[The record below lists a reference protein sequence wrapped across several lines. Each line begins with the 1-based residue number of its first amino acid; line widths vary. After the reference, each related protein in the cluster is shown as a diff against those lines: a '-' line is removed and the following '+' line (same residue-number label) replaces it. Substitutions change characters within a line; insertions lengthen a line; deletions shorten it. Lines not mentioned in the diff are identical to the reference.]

1 MDRKVRGI
9 TIMEVLV
16 VMAIIAVLASASI
29 FGLINLVQRERL
41 YSAMTQVANDLKE
54 VQFSSM
60 SSNMVWGVRFCANQ
74 NEYKIFAVNPANVS
88 GGCRM
93 DAFSVDANSS
103 CVGGGCPRDASPYC
117 TNDAT
122 TQRLV
127 SLPPGVSPE
136 ADFYVLFDRR
146 GYPLNWNCGIGA
158 GSIIL
163 RNSYGSRTVI
173 VDNVGRIRYE

>member
-9 TIMEVLV
+9 TITEVLV
-16 VMAIIAVLASASI
+16 VMAIIAILASASI
-29 FGLINLVQRERL
+29 LGLRNLVQRERL

-54 VQFSSM
+54 VQFRSM
-60 SSNMVWGVRFCANQ
+60 SSNMTWGVRFCADQ
-74 NEYKIFAVNPANVS
+74 SQYKIFAVDPS
-88 GGCRM
+88 T
-93 DAFSVDANSS
+93 
-103 CVGGGCPRDASPYC
+103 VGSGCPRDTDPSC

-136 ADFYVLFDRR
+136 ENFYVLFDRR
-146 GYPLNWNCGIGA
+146 GYPLNWSCGIGA
-158 GSIIL
+158 GNITL

-173 VDNVGRIRYE
+173 IDRLGRIRYE

>member
-16 VMAIIAVLASASI
+16 VMALIAILASASI
-29 FGLINLVQRERL
+29 LGLRNLVQRERL

-54 VQFSSM
+54 VQFRSM

-74 NEYKIFAVNPANVS
+74 NQYKIFAVDPS
-88 GGCRM
+88 T
-93 DAFSVDANSS
+93 
-103 CVGGGCPRDASPYC
+103 VGGGCPRDANPSC
-117 TNDAT
+117 TNDST

-127 SLPPGVSPE
+127 SLPPGVSPV

-146 GYPLNWNCGIGA
+146 GYPLSWNCGIGA
-158 GSIIL
+158 VSITL
-163 RNSYGSRTVI
+163 RNSYGIRTVI
-173 VDNVGRIRYE
+173 VDSVGRIRYE

>member
-1 MDRKVRGI
+1 MDRKVKGI

-16 VMAIIAVLASASI
+16 VMAIIAILASASI
-29 FGLINLVQRERL
+29 LGLRNLVQRERL

-54 VQFSSM
+54 VQFRSM
-60 SSNMVWGVRFCANQ
+60 SSNSTWGVRFCVNQ
-74 NEYKIFAVNPANVS
+74 NQYKIFAVNPANVS
-88 GGCRM
+88 GGCPG
-93 DAFSVDANSS
+93 DANPS
-103 CVGGGCPRDASPYC
+103 C

-146 GYPLNWNCGIGA
+146 GYPLNWSCGIGA
-158 GSIIL
+158 GNITL
-163 RNSYGSRTVI
+163 RNSYGSRAVI
-173 VDNVGRIRYE
+173 VDRLGRIRYE

>member
-16 VMAIIAVLASASI
+16 VMAIIAILASASI
-29 FGLINLVQRERL
+29 LGLRNLVQRERL

-54 VQFSSM
+54 VQFRSM
-60 SSNMVWGVRFCANQ
+60 SSNMIWGVRFCANQ
-74 NEYKIFAVNPANVS
+74 NQYKIFAVNPANVS
-88 GGCRM
+88 
-93 DAFSVDANSS
+93 S
-103 CVGGGCPRDASPYC
+103 GCPRDANTLC

-127 SLPPGVSPE
+127 SLPPGVLPQ

-146 GYPLNWNCGIGA
+146 GYPLNWSCGIVA
-158 GSIIL
+158 GNITLS
-163 RNSYGSRTVI
+163 NSYGSRTVI
-173 VDNVGRIRYE
+173 VDSLGRIRYE

>member
-1 MDRKVRGI
+1 MDRKVKGM

-16 VMAIIAVLASASI
+16 VMAIIAILASASI
-29 FGLINLVQRERL
+29 LGLRNLVQRERL

-54 VQFSSM
+54 VQFRSM
-60 SSNMVWGVRFCANQ
+60 SSNMIWGVRFCANQ
-74 NEYKIFAVNPANVS
+74 NQYKIFAVDPS
-88 GGCRM
+88 T
-93 DAFSVDANSS
+93 
-103 CVGGGCPRDASPYC
+103 VGGGCPRDANPSC

-158 GSIIL
+158 GRITLS
-163 RNSYGSRTVI
+163 NSYGSRTVI
-173 VDNVGRIRYE
+173 VDRVGRIRYE

>member
-16 VMAIIAVLASASI
+16 VMAIIAILASASI
-29 FGLINLVQRERL
+29 LGLRNLVLRERL

-54 VQFSSM
+54 VQFRSM
-60 SSNMVWGVRFCANQ
+60 SSTMIWGVRFCANQ
-74 NEYKIFAVNPANVS
+74 SQYKIFAVDPAT
-88 GGCRM
+88 
-93 DAFSVDANSS
+93 
-103 CVGGGCPRDASPYC
+103 VGGGCPRDANPSC

-122 TQRLV
+122 AQRLV

-146 GYPLNWNCGIGA
+146 GYPLDWSCGIGA
-158 GSIIL
+158 DRITL
-163 RNSYGSRTVI
+163 RNSYGIRTVI
-173 VDNVGRIRYE
+173 VDSLGRIRYE

>member
-16 VMAIIAVLASASI
+16 VMAIIAILASASI

-54 VQFSSM
+54 VQFRSM
-60 SSNMVWGVRFCANQ
+60 SSNSVWGVRFCANQ
-74 NEYKIFAVNPANVS
+74 SQYKIFAVDPSTVS
-88 GGCRM
+88 GR
-93 DAFSVDANSS
+93 
-103 CVGGGCPRDASPYC
+103 CPRDADPSC

-146 GYPLNWNCGIGA
+146 GYPLNWSCGIGA
-158 GSIIL
+158 VNITL
-163 RNSYGSRTVI
+163 KNSYGSRTVI
-173 VDNVGRIRYE
+173 VDRVGRIRYE

>member
-1 MDRKVRGI
+1 MDRKVKGI

-16 VMAIIAVLASASI
+16 VMAIIAILASASI
-29 FGLINLVQRERL
+29 FGLQNLVQRERL

-54 VQFSSM
+54 VQFKSM

-74 NEYKIFAVNPANVS
+74 NQYKIFAVDPDNVS
-88 GGCRM
+88 
-93 DAFSVDANSS
+93 
-103 CVGGGCPRDASPYC
+103 GGCPRDANPSC
-117 TNDAT
+117 TSDAT

-136 ADFYVLFDRR
+136 EDFYVLFDRR
-146 GYPLNWNCGIGA
+146 GYPLNWSCGIGA
-158 GSIIL
+158 VSITL

-173 VDNVGRIRYE
+173 VDSVGRIRYE

>member
-16 VMAIIAVLASASI
+16 VMAIIAILASASI
-29 FGLINLVQRERL
+29 LGLRNLVQRERL

-54 VQFSSM
+54 VQFRSM
-60 SSNMVWGVRFCANQ
+60 SSNSTWGVRFCANQ
-74 NEYKIFAVNPANVS
+74 SQYKIFAVNPANVS
-88 GGCRM
+88 G
-93 DAFSVDANSS
+93 A
-103 CVGGGCPRDASPYC
+103 CPRDDTTLC
-117 TNDAT
+117 ENDAT

-127 SLPPGVSPE
+127 SLPPGVLPQ

-146 GYPLNWNCGIGA
+146 GYPLNWSCGIGPVN
-158 GSIIL
+158 ITL

-173 VDNVGRIRYE
+173 VDRVGRIRYE

>member
-1 MDRKVRGI
+1 MDRKVKGI

-16 VMAIIAVLASASI
+16 VMAIIAILASASI
-29 FGLINLVQRERL
+29 FGLQNLIQRERL

-54 VQFSSM
+54 VQFRSM

-74 NEYKIFAVNPANVS
+74 NQYKIFAVDPSTVS
-88 GGCRM
+88 
-93 DAFSVDANSS
+93 
-103 CVGGGCPRDASPYC
+103 GGCPRDADTSC
-117 TNDAT
+117 TSDTT

-136 ADFYVLFDRR
+136 EDFYVLFDRR
-146 GYPLNWNCGIGA
+146 GYPLDWSCGIGA
-158 GSIIL
+158 GNITL

-173 VDNVGRIRYE
+173 IDRLGRIRYE

>member
-1 MDRKVRGI
+1 MDRKVKGI

-16 VMAIIAVLASASI
+16 VIAIIAVLASASI
-29 FGLINLVQRERL
+29 FGLQNMIQRQRL

-54 VQFSSM
+54 VQFRSM
-60 SSNMVWGVRFCANQ
+60 SSNMVWGARFCKDESQ
-74 NEYKIFAVNPANVS
+74 YKIFAVNPS
-88 GGCRM
+88 T
-93 DAFSVDANSS
+93 
-103 CVGGGCPRDASPYC
+103 VGGGCPRDADPSC

-127 SLPPGVSPE
+127 SLPSGVSPE

-158 GSIIL
+158 VSITL
-163 RNSYGSRTVI
+163 KNSYGSRTVF
-173 VDNVGRIRYE
+173 VDSVGRIRYE

>member
-16 VMAIIAVLASASI
+16 VMAIIAILASASI
-29 FGLINLVQRERL
+29 LGLRNLVQRERL

-54 VQFSSM
+54 VQFRSM

-74 NEYKIFAVNPANVS
+74 SQYKIFAVNPANVS
-88 GGCRM
+88 G
-93 DAFSVDANSS
+93 V
-103 CVGGGCPRDASPYC
+103 CPRDANTSC
-117 TNDAT
+117 TSDAT

-127 SLPPGVSPE
+127 QLPPGVSPE
-136 ADFYVLFDRR
+136 AGFYVLFDRR
-146 GYPLNWNCGIGA
+146 GYPLDWSCGIVA
-158 GSIIL
+158 GNITL

-173 VDNVGRIRYE
+173 VDRVGRIRYE

>member
-1 MDRKVRGI
+1 MDRKVKGI

-16 VMAIIAVLASASI
+16 VMAIIVILASASI
-29 FGLINLVQRERL
+29 LGLRNLVQRERL

-54 VQFSSM
+54 VQFRSM
-60 SSNMVWGVRFCANQ
+60 SSNSLWGVRFCRNVSQ
-74 NEYKIFAVNPANVS
+74 YKIFAVDPAT
-88 GGCRM
+88 
-93 DAFSVDANSS
+93 
-103 CVGGGCPRDASPYC
+103 VGGGCPRDANPSC
-117 TNDAT
+117 TSDAT

-146 GYPLNWNCGIGA
+146 GYPLNWSCGIGA
-158 GSIIL
+158 VSITL

-173 VDNVGRIRYE
+173 VDSVGRIRYE

>member
-1 MDRKVRGI
+1 MDRKVKGI

-16 VMAIIAVLASASI
+16 VMAIIAILASASI
-29 FGLINLVQRERL
+29 FGLRNLVQRERL

-54 VQFSSM
+54 VQFRSM
-60 SSNMVWGVRFCANQ
+60 SSNMIWGVRFCANQ
-74 NEYKIFAVNPANVS
+74 NQYKIFAVDPAT
-88 GGCRM
+88 
-93 DAFSVDANSS
+93 
-103 CVGGGCPRDASPYC
+103 VGGGCPRDANPSC

-127 SLPPGVSPE
+127 SLPPGVFPQ

-146 GYPLNWNCGIGA
+146 GYPLNWSCGIGA
-158 GSIIL
+158 ISITL

-173 VDNVGRIRYE
+173 VDSVGRIRYE

>member
-16 VMAIIAVLASASI
+16 VMAIIAIFASASI

-54 VQFSSM
+54 VQFRSM
-60 SSNMVWGVRFCANQ
+60 SSNMIWGVRFCRNVSQ
-74 NEYKIFAVNPANVS
+74 YKIFAVDPS
-88 GGCRM
+88 T
-93 DAFSVDANSS
+93 
-103 CVGGGCPRDASPYC
+103 VGGGCPRDANPSC
-117 TNDAT
+117 TNDTT

-146 GYPLNWNCGIGA
+146 GYPLNWSCGIGA
-158 GSIIL
+158 VSITL
-163 RNSYGSRTVI
+163 RNSYGIRTVI
-173 VDNVGRIRYE
+173 VDRVGRIRYE

>member
-16 VMAIIAVLASASI
+16 VMAIIAILASASI
-29 FGLINLVQRERL
+29 LGLRNLVQRERL

-54 VQFSSM
+54 VQFRSM
-60 SSNMVWGVRFCANQ
+60 SSNNLWGVRFCENQ
-74 NEYKIFAVNPANVS
+74 NQYKIFAVNPANVS
-88 GGCRM
+88 
-93 DAFSVDANSS
+93 V
-103 CVGGGCPRDASPYC
+103 GCPRDANPSC

-127 SLPPGVSPE
+127 SLPPGVSPQ

-146 GYPLNWNCGIGA
+146 GYPLDWSCGIGA
-158 GSIIL
+158 GNITLS
-163 RNSYGSRTVI
+163 NSYGRRTVI
-173 VDNVGRIRYE
+173 VDRVGRIRYE

>member
-1 MDRKVRGI
+1 MDRKVKGI

-16 VMAIIAVLASASI
+16 VMAIIAILASASI
-29 FGLINLVQRERL
+29 LGLRNLVQRERL

-54 VQFSSM
+54 VQFRSM
-60 SSNMVWGVRFCANQ
+60 SSNNLWGVRFCANQ
-74 NEYKIFAVNPANVS
+74 NQYKIFAVDPAT
-88 GGCRM
+88 
-93 DAFSVDANSS
+93 
-103 CVGGGCPRDASPYC
+103 VGDGCPRDANPSC

-136 ADFYVLFDRR
+136 VGYYVLFDRR

-158 GSIIL
+158 GNVTL
-163 RNSYGSRTVI
+163 KNSYGSRTVI
-173 VDNVGRIRYE
+173 VNSVGRIRYE